1 MASSAIVLH
10 TLRVVDSQGELACLV
25 TGANPRTRRR
35 LARAQDMPKTCRRHA
50 ADMPKTYRVR
60 ARSREVRIQ
69 PQSELYPARFWL
81 RGPFATGAHQ
91 YHGQIRGLIFRR
103 LLLQLPLEPPFQR
116 FWSSK
121 NCLVSNAPAGV
132 AIPRRIVRA
141 IIANTVVFMALSP
154 RMKKVRGR
162 ITLLSS
168 LA

>member
-50 ADMPKTYRVR
+50 EDISGP
-60 ARSREVRIQ
+60 REVERSTNTTPKRTI
-69 PQSELYPARFWL
+69 PSAILASR
-81 RGPFATGAHQ
+81 PFRDGRPSVPWADQGS
-91 YHGQIRGLIFRR
+91 IFRR

>member
-1 MASSAIVLH
+1 MLWIAKANLRAWSQAPTRELDDAS
-10 TLRVVDSQGELACLV
+10 RG
-25 TGANPRTRRR
+25 
-35 LARAQDMPKTCRRHA
+35 PKTCPKIG
-50 ADMPKTYRVR
+50 PKTYR
-60 ARSREVRIQ
+60 AQDISGPREVERSTNTTPKRTI
-69 PQSELYPARFWL
+69 PSAILASR
-81 RGPFATGAHQ
+81 PFRDGRPSVPWADQGS
-91 YHGQIRGLIFRR
+91 IFRR